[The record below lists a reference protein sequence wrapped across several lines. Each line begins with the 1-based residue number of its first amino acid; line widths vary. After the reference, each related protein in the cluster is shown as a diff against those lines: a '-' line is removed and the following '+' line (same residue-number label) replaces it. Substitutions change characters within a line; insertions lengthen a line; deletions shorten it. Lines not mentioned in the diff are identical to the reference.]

1 MRGFKTGCNL
11 VAPQELWLGPDNLPN
26 LSMISDSIV
35 GLYYCASGMTEKTCS
50 GLVSVRQFAGVA
62 FVWNKEYSK
71 CNKVLGSNAIGAY
84 WPVCAITVT
93 LRTRSVIIINYCLKT

>member
-11 VAPQELWLGPDNLPN
+11 VAPQELWLRPDNLPN

-35 GLYYCASGMTEKTCS
+35 YYCASGMTEKTCS
-50 GLVSVRQFAGVA
+50 GLVSARPFAGVA

-71 CNKVLGSNAIGAY
+71 CIKVFGSNAILAG
-84 WPVCAITVT
+84 VCY
-93 LRTRSVIIINYCLKT
+93 YCYTSYQFSYYNKLLLKNLAV